1 MKEYLSDLKFTLGIL
16 FIIFLIILY
25 NSSYFLSDETIS
37 QVKIIQ
43 PHTLEN
49 KGQ

>member
-16 FIIFLIILY
+16 FIILIIIVY

-37 QVKIIQ
+37 QVKIVQ
-43 PHTLEN
+43 PNIIKNEG
-49 KGQ
+49 K